1 MDKTKIRIILV
12 LVCALSFSLALFG
25 VLYAEEAK
33 NISRREESLQDFLTQ
48 LREGDRA
55 RKEYYEGIAKQKEDL
70 RRQMADAEKAYQDLL
85 TEQPDIVAGKKQQ
98 VTQVTKQV
106 VPVTTQQTVSVSK
119 PKSTKSTK
127 TS

>member
-12 LVCALSFSLALFG
+12 LVCSLLFSLALFG

-33 NISRREESLQDFLTQ
+33 NISRREESLQNFLSQ

-55 RKEYYEGIAKQKEDL
+55 RKEYYEAIAKQKEDL
-70 RRQMADAEKAYQDLL
+70 RRQMADTEKAYQNLL
-85 TEQPDIVAGKKQQ
+85 VEQPDIVAGKKQQ
-98 VTQVTKQV
+98 VTQVTERV